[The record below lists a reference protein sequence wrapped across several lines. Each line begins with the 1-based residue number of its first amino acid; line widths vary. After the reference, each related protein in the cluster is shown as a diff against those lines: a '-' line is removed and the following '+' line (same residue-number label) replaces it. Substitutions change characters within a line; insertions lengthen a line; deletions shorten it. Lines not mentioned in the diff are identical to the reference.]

1 MRLLLAEDEE
11 DLSRALV
18 AVLKHNNYSVDAVY
32 DGAEALD
39 YIESSDNYDGV
50 ILDIM
55 MPKMDGITVLKTIRS
70 HGNSV
75 PVLMLTAKAEIDDRV
90 EGLDSGADDY
100 LTKPFSMKELMAR
113 IRAMTRR
120 KADTTDSVLTFGDIT
135 LDRSTYILTGPA
147 SINNTC
153 SIENSGLHTDTNN
166 MDNGNQNSKIKEN
179 NTVDGQVSENQSV
192 GTQSVENQSV
202 GTQSVGTQSAG
213 NQING
218 IRLANKEYQM
228 LEMLMTNPGQIISA
242 DQFMDRIWGYD
253 SEAEQNVVWVY
264 ISYLRKKLASVGSAA
279 QIKATRGVGYS
290 IIY

>member
-39 YIESSDNYDGV
+39 YIENSDNYDGV

-100 LTKPFSMKELMAR
+100 LTKPFSMKELLAR

-135 LDRSTYILTGPA
+135 LDRLTYMLTGPA
-147 SINNTC
+147 SIKNAD
-153 SIENSGLHTDTNN
+153 SIENNALHTDANN
-166 MDNGNQNSKIKEN
+166 EDNGNLTGKIKGD
-179 NTVDGQVSENQSV
+179 NTSDGQVLGNQSAGNSSV
-192 GTQSVENQSV
+192 GNSSTGTQSV
-202 GTQSVGTQSAG
+202 
-213 NQING
+213 G

-228 LEMLMTNPGQIISA
+228 LEMLMTNPGQIISV

-264 ISYLRKKLASVGSAA
+264 ISYLRKKLASVGSTA

-290 IIY
+290 IINE